1 MLVVA
6 SLVAA
11 IRRCVVSEN
20 ELRAEL
26 DRQERRIAAMERKY
40 KRLELAAREVMLWA
54 EWNGAGYTCGRLPI
68 DNLRKAVRALN
79 TTNKPA

>member
-6 SLVAA
+6 GLVADL
-11 IRRCVVSEN
+11 RRCVVSEN

-26 DRQERRIAAMERKY
+26 DRQARRIAALERKY
-40 KRLELAAREVMLWA
+40 KKLELAAREVVLWA
-54 EWNGAGYTCGRLPI
+54 DWNGAGYTCGRLPI

-79 TTNKPA
+79 TSGK